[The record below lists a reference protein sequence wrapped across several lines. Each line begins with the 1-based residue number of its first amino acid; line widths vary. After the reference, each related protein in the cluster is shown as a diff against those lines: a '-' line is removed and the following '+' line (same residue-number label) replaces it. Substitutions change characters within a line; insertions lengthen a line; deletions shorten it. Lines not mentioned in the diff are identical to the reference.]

1 MKTQIIER
9 KGKRFAVVPLKEFEQ
24 LVHDAEML
32 DDIRAFD
39 SAKRRQEESFPSEVA
54 DRLLDGENPIRVFR
68 EYRRLTQNALA
79 KAAHIARPYLT
90 ELESGRKKGSV
101 SVLRAISLALKVEL
115 DDIVWACRQ

>member
-1 MKTQIIER
+1 
-9 KGKRFAVVPLKEFEQ
+9 VPLKEFEQ

>member
-24 LVHDAEML
+24 LLHDAEML